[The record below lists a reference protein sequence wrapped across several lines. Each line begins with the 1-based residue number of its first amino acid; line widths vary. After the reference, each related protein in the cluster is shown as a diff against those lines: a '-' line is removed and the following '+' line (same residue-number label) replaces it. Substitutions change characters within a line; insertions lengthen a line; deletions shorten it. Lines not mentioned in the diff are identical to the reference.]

1 MNLSTNGEN
10 MNKEMVKWL
19 SLTIDNFEP
28 DGQLIPYMI
37 GHSRER
43 KYFRIRAV
51 AMYLMKKHIEDIT
64 LKEIG
69 VAFAGQS
76 HSTVIDAIKA
86 VENNYMGRVRKI
98 EAAGKQAELALDIK

>member
-1 MNLSTNGEN
+1 
-10 MNKEMVKWL
+10 MNKEMTKWL
-19 SLTIDNFEP
+19 SLTMDNFEP
-28 DGQLIPYMI
+28 EGQFIPDMI
-37 GHSRER
+37 KHSKER

-76 HSTVIDAIKA
+76 HSTVIDAIKT
-86 VENNYMGRVRKI
+86 VKNNYMKHVRKI
-98 EAAGKQAELALDIK
+98 EATGRQERLAI